1 MHKKRCTFYFDNIT
15 SECLWKGSLH
25 LPDIDKNIL
34 NKNFCENIN
43 AVQKYNLQAVIK
55 IKSNQTTNLILTC
68 KVSDFKP
75 TYFNN
80 PTNGYLNIK
89 SLSAKITSLRKILSK
104 APIDIL
110 CLDQTKINSGFP
122 DAPFKI
128 NGYQYSPIRRDGNS
142 KDGGKS
148 FFIKQG
154 IIAKRLT
161 EIETKAA
168 EAI

>member
-80 PTNGYLNIK
+80 PTNGYLNIE

-142 KDGGKS
+142 KDGGKILS
-148 FFIKQG
+148 KFFHQAGYYRK
-154 IIAKRLT
+154 KTYRN
-161 EIETKAA
+161 
-168 EAI
+168 